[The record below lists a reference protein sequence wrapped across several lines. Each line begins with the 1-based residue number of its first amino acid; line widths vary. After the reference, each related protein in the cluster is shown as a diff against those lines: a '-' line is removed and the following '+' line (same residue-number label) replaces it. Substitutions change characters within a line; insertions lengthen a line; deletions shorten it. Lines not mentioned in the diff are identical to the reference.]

1 MLVEILETL
10 PTVLTATA
18 ATAAAC
24 VGVSTACLPIL
35 RKALLPPPKEA
46 FLSDILPFSHL
57 DTDGKTIICKDG
69 TKVRV
74 IALKGLDY
82 GTKSRDDKISLMNS
96 RHAWLDAMAKEGLEL
111 MVMTHRQRVSFQ
123 SASPRDEKENP
134 NFFPGLEEINKL
146 WSTNFENTFHNHH
159 YVVLTKRPVRKR
171 YFFGARDKAQNS
183 NKHWQE
189 QTEAVLDYLSA
200 YGPEL
205 LTDSSGPDSS
215 GPDSSGPDKFVTEES
230 TTEGYATKGYTSVE
244 KERRGAL
251 NILKNEGKRR
261 IEPNGLLSFWS
272 KMINGFDHPIQGVK
286 DHLSERMTS
295 STVRFH
301 SDTGTIE
308 TIDGSERLY
317 SQVIS
322 IKQWNDAMR
331 DDLYEELYTLPCELR
346 LIHWVKGQD
355 KATASGYLRYAQTQ
369 AKVLFF
375 NYHVKEQYDQ
385 AIEWVDSNQSSL
397 FDVQVSLIVTCETK
411 ETLLE
416 RVQEVRRI
424 FRSQNLKPVIETHAA
439 EWIWFSQFPSFTHR
453 VRNNL
458 LFSQNVA
465 TLLPFVKDQQGFIN
479 CDWGRGPLRLFK
491 TSTGSTYAFQLHVS
505 DRPEELAHSLVIAPS
520 GSGKTTLFQHLIGG
534 ALRHQNLRAYIFDR
548 LRGTK
553 VFTESMGG
561 QFIDLEGNIENGEEN
576 KKGRKKKNEEQN
588 GRQGENHIGTQT
600 NGLSLNPLQ
609 CDDNPT
615 NRAFLNR
622 FLLQLA
628 GTEDDASIQAVNRA
642 VDTIFELPLE
652 ARILSSIY
660 DAAIDV
666 GSPLKTHLR
675 KWVGDTVQAR
685 WFNGKQDSL
694 DITKNRLVSF
704 EMAAVQQD
712 NTAYAAMVTY
722 VMHRIREQMQNKA
735 LPHLIFIDE
744 TAPMLENVLF
754 RSYVKELFREH
765 RKLRGSIN
773 VCFQDASAVISCG
786 IKETILNQCQTVFLF
801 PNPNADKSSYSELFN
816 LTEDQWAFIKGAAK
830 NMPRRSVLVKRM
842 APENNEAV
850 ILDID
855 LSCLGSHL
863 KFYRSGSES
872 IQLMQQL
879 QHQYGLEGWR
889 QPYLESSL

>member
-1 MLVEILETL
+1 MLANLIETL
-10 PTVLTATA
+10 PTVLMATV
-18 ATAAAC
+18 ATAAAG
-24 VGVSTACLPIL
+24 VGISAACLPAL
-35 RKALLPPPKEA
+35 RKALLPEPKEA

-57 DTDGKTIICKDG
+57 DLDGKTLICKDG

-74 IALKGLDY
+74 MALKGLDY
-82 GTKSRDDKISLMNS
+82 GTKSRDDKIALMNS
-96 RHAWLDAMAKEGLEL
+96 RHTWLDAMAKEGFDL
-111 MVMTHRQRVSFQ
+111 MIMTYRQRVSFQ
-123 SASPRDEKENP
+123 ENTMCDDKDYP
-134 NFFPGLEEINKL
+134 VLNEINQL
-146 WSTNFENTFHNHH
+146 WSKNFENTFHNYH
-159 YVVLTKRPVRKR
+159 YVILTKKPARKK
-171 YFFGARDKAQNS
+171 YLFGGQGKDQIS
-183 NKHWQE
+183 NKHWNE

-200 YGPEL
+200 YSPEL
-205 LTDSSGPDSS
+205 LREVGALF
-215 GPDSSGPDKFVTEES
+215 GGERG
-230 TTEGYATKGYTSVE
+230 TEGRLAK
-244 KERRGAL
+244 
-251 NILKNEGKRR
+251 
-261 IEPNGLLSFWS
+261 NGLLSFWS

-295 STVRFH
+295 STVHFH
-301 SDTGTIE
+301 SDTGIIE
-308 TIDGSERLY
+308 TIDGSDRLY
-317 SQVIS
+317 SQVVS

-331 DDLYEELYTLPCELR
+331 DDLYEELYTLPCEFR
-346 LIHWVKGQD
+346 LIHWVKD
-355 KATASGYLRYAQTQ
+355 KAKASGYLRYAQQQ
-369 AKVLFF
+369 ATILF
-375 NYHVKEQYDQ
+375 YSHHVKEQYDQ

-397 FDVQVSLIVTCETK
+397 FDVQVSLIITCESK
-411 ETLLE
+411 EILLE

-453 VRNNL
+453 VRNNM

-465 TLLPFVKDQQGFIN
+465 TLLPFVKDQQGFEH

-491 TSTGSTYAFQLHVS
+491 TSTGSTHAFQLHVS

-534 ALRHQNLRAYIFDR
+534 ALRHPNLRAYIFDR

-561 QFIDLEGNIENGEEN
+561 QFIDLEGNVENG
-576 KKGRKKKNEEQN
+576 EQN
-588 GRQGENHIGTQT
+588 GRQGENHRSHQT
-600 NGLSLNPLQ
+600 ALFGRGLSLNPLQ

-628 GTEDDASIQAVNRA
+628 GIEDDASIQAVNRA
-642 VDTIFELPLE
+642 VDTIFELPME

-685 WFNGKQDSL
+685 WFNGKYDSL

-704 EMAAVQQD
+704 EMAAVQED

-801 PNPNADKSSYSELFN
+801 PNPNADKASYSELFN

-889 QPYLESSL
+889 QAYLESSL

>member
-10 PTVLTATA
+10 PTVLTTTVAM
-18 ATAAAC
+18 AAAC
-24 VGVSTACLPIL
+24 VGVSTACLPAL
-35 RKALLPPPKEA
+35 KKSLLPKPKEA

-57 DTDGKTIICKDG
+57 DSDGKTLICKDG

-82 GTKSRDDKISLMNS
+82 GTKSRDDKIALMNS

-123 SASPRDEKENP
+123 SVSPRDGKEDSDFFSALEK
-134 NFFPGLEEINKL
+134 INKL
-146 WSTNFENTFHNHH
+146 WSTNFENTFYNCH
-159 YVVLTKRPVRKR
+159 YVVLTKRLPKKIC
-171 YFFGARDKAQNS
+171 FLWSRDKAQNS
-183 NKHWQE
+183 NKQWQE

-200 YGPEL
+200 YAPEL
-205 LTDSSGPDSS
+205 LTDSSGPDLSVA
-215 GPDSSGPDKFVTEES
+215 DKFVAEES
-230 TTEGYATKGYTSVE
+230 TTEGYATEEYPSVE
-244 KERRGAL
+244 RERRGGL
-251 NILKNEGKRR
+251 NILESQGKQR
-261 IEPNGLLSFWS
+261 IEHNGLLSFWS

-295 STVRFH
+295 STVHFH
-301 SDTGTIE
+301 SDTGIIE
-308 TIDGSERLY
+308 TIDGADRLY

-346 LIHWVKGQD
+346 LVHWVKGQD

-411 ETLLE
+411 EALLE

-465 TLLPFVKDQQGFIN
+465 TLLPFVKDQQGFLS

-561 QFIDLEGNIENGEEN
+561 QFIDLEGNGGES
-576 KKGRKKKNEEQN
+576 KKGRKKNESQDE
-588 GRQGENHIGTQT
+588 RKDK
-600 NGLSLNPLQ
+600 GLSLNPLQ

-801 PNPNADKSSYSELFN
+801 PNPNADKASYSELFN

-830 NMPRRSVLVKRM
+830 NTPRRSVLVKRM